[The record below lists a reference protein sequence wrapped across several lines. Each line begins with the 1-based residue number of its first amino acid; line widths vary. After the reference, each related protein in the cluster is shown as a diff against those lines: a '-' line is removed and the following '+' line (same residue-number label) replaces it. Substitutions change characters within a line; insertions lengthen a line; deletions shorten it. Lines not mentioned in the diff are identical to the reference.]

1 MNTPPT
7 RTAFDEVGQLS
18 SELQLLDEKGKAPK
32 TRATSARHIRGIYNK
47 MLEDDESS
55 ATMRVR
61 VQGAVDGDPP
71 WNPAALRAQGM
82 SSRAN
87 ANFLQG
93 AKIID
98 RVCNGYNDIIFST
111 KTLLTVNTEF
121 GEEAE
126 RFQYNRVIAE
136 ELTRTMRKWP
146 GFASHFMQ
154 LNKKFVTH
162 GVGIA
167 YFPDTVDWRYEV
179 AGFGDFLI
187 PRQTPASE
195 EKIQIA
201 ISKQDISVTEL
212 YDYIRD
218 EDKAVDLGWDVEA
231 VKRAVNRATDRASTG
246 AIGEYETLQ
255 MEIKNND
262 AVFNRKYQHIRVLR
276 ALVRE
281 FDGTLSFHLLEKDG
295 DGECLCH
302 VPSKY
307 KSVNEA
313 FVFFCYG
320 IGNGTF
326 HGVRGLGH
334 TLYPLIQL
342 HNRMMC
348 MMSDS
353 AMLSG
358 AIMVQPQSQKALD
371 ELKFSYFG
379 TFGVISP
386 GVDIVEKAIPNL
398 SQSSIPMLSEV
409 KDRMAESGSMFT
421 AGGNAKRTE
430 VYQNRLNSEAQME
443 ELAGSDSASVDL
455 FYASWDRVIREMAR
469 RIVNG
474 HKSDPLIREFYVRLE
489 KQGVPKEALKE
500 LDHDSTYATRAI
512 GAGNSAYRTMGL
524 QRLISLLPNLDEI
537 GQKNLIFEI
546 VSDIVGYQNAGQFVQ
561 RPETERLNVEAKVA
575 EMENILI
582 IQGNPI
588 GVNAQEL
595 HATHALIHV
604 RPLQEMIE
612 GIETGKVD
620 PVATLPGMRAMLQHL
635 GQHAE
640 PLARDPGQRAVFGIV
655 KQGLNN
661 ITQIVDNFERKIRS
675 DMRKA
680 ETEGAEGE
688 PQVENTTGGDTN
700 LVVKQRLA
708 ELKISQEEFKLQL
721 QQQLGALKIAELQA
735 KSQQSLAINDTRAAL
750 MAQRTLQSP
759 ALNYRERT

>member
-1 MNTPPT
+1 MNTNTLSITPL
-7 RTAFDEVGQLS
+7 DEVEQLGS
-18 SELQLLDEKGKAPK
+18 DLQLLDEKGKAPK
-32 TRATSARHIRGIYNK
+32 SRATSAKVIRGIYNK
-47 MLEDDESS
+47 MLEDDEAS
-55 ATMRVR
+55 ATTRVR
-61 VQGAVDGDPP
+61 VQGMVDGDPP
-71 WNPAALRAQGM
+71 FNPAALRAQGQ

-98 RVCNGYNDIIFST
+98 RVCNGFNDIIFST
-111 KTLLTVNTEF
+111 KTLLTVDTEF

-126 RFQYNRVIAE
+126 RFQYNRVISE
-136 ELTRTMRKWP
+136 ELTRTMRKWS

-179 AGFGDFLI
+179 AGFGDFHI

-212 YDYIRD
+212 HDYIRD
-218 EDKAVDLGWDVEA
+218 EAKAAELGWNVEA
-231 VKRAVNRATDRASTG
+231 VKKAVNRATDRASTG
-246 AIGEYETLQ
+246 ALGDYENLQ

-262 AVFNRKYQHIRVLR
+262 TVFNRKYQHVRILR

-281 FDGTLSFHLLEKDG
+281 FDGTISFHLIEKDG
-295 DGECLCH
+295 DGECLCY

-307 KSVNEA
+307 KNVNEA

-326 HGVRGLGH
+326 HGIRGLGH
-334 TLYPLIQL
+334 TLYPLVQL

-348 MMSDS
+348 MMADS

-379 TFGVISP
+379 SFGVISP
-386 GVDIVEKAIPNL
+386 GVDIVEKAVPNL
-398 SQSSIPMLSEV
+398 AQSSMPMLTEV

-421 AGGNAKRTE
+421 AGGNSKRTE

-443 ELAGSDSASVDL
+443 EMAGSDSASVDL
-455 FYASWDRVIREMAR
+455 FYASWDRVIREMVR

-474 HKSDPLIREFYVRLE
+474 PKSDPLIREFHARVE
-489 KQGVPKEALKE
+489 KQGVPKEAFKA

-512 GAGNSAYRTMGL
+512 GAGNPAYRTMGL

-546 VSDIVGYQNAGQFVQ
+546 VSDIVGYQNAAQFAQ
-561 RPETERLNVEAKVA
+561 RPEEERLNVEAKVA
-575 EMENILI
+575 EMENILLF
-582 IQGNPI
+582 QGNPL
-588 GVNAQEL
+588 GVNPQEL
-595 HATHALIHV
+595 HATHALIHAG
-604 RPLQEMIE
+604 PLQQMVE
-612 GIETGKVD
+612 GIETGTVD
-620 PVATLPGMRAMLQHL
+620 PVAALPGMRAMLQHL

-640 PLARDPGQRAVFGIV
+640 PLARDPGQRVVFGMV
-655 KQGLNN
+655 KEGINN
-661 ITQIVDNFERKIRS
+661 LTQIVDNFERKLRN
-675 DMRKA
+675 DQRKEGGEA
-680 ETEGAEGE
+680 PAAGAE
-688 PQVENTTGGDTN
+688 DTET
-700 LVVKQRLA
+700 VAKQRLA
-708 ELKISQEEFKLQL
+708 ELKVAQEEFKLQL
-721 QQQLGALKIAELQA
+721 MQQLGSIKIAELQA
-735 KSQQSLAINDTRAAL
+735 KSQQSLALNDTRAAM

-759 ALNYRERT
+759 ALTYSERL